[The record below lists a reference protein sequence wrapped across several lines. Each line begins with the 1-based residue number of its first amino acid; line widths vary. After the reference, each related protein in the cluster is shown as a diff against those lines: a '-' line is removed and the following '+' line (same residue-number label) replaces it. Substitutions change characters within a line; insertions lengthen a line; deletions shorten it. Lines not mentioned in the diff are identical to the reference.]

1 VAIFEYRASDQG
13 GSLHQGVETASD
25 LQSAARA
32 LRARGLTPIVLTPNS
47 AGAVSQATDNADSNP
62 KTNLIFNRTDTVSS
76 AQVLRLTSELSV
88 LLHAG
93 LPLDRALKIQ
103 IDTAE
108 PGALKL
114 MAEDILKTIKSGR
127 AFTVALDQYPGVF
140 SSFYVSMVRSGE
152 ASGNLAGVLSEL
164 SVYLER
170 SKAVRST
177 VVSALVYPAILAVVA
192 TLSVAIMLG
201 FVVPEFESIFDE
213 MGDGLPMLTQFI
225 IVLGDVVSAWWW
237 LMLGGI
243 IAVSHFAK
251 RWVSTPE
258 GRAAVDSK
266 LLNLPI
272 AGPLLRKFEISRFA
286 RTMGTLLSNG
296 VAILKAVD
304 IARGTVSND
313 LIKEHLAGLE
323 PAVKRGER
331 LSKAMQ
337 PDIFSPMA
345 IQMVLV
351 GEESGRL
358 DTMLIELAQVYEA
371 EVESDV
377 KRALTLLEP
386 ALILGMG
393 GVIAVIIMGILMG
406 ILSVNTMAF

>member
-304 IARGTVSND
+304 IARGTVSNA

>member
-1 VAIFEYRASDQG
+1 MAAFDYRASDQG

-32 LRARGLTPIVLTPNS
+32 LRSRGLTPIVLTPSNA
-47 AGAVSQATDNADSNP
+47 AGKSEEAVEADS
-62 KTNLIFNRTDTVSS
+62 TSRTHFIFNRAKTVS
-76 AQVLRLTSELSV
+76 AEQTLRLTSELSV

-108 PGALKL
+108 SDPFKL
-114 MAEDILKTIKSGR
+114 MTEDILNTIKSGR
-127 AFTVALDQYPGVF
+127 AFTVALEQYPEVF
-140 SSFYVSMVRSGE
+140 NSFYVSMVRSGE

-164 SVYLER
+164 STYLER

-177 VVSALVYPAILAVVA
+177 IVSALVYPSILAVVA
-192 TLSVAIMLG
+192 ALSVAIMLG
-201 FVVPEFESIFDE
+201 FVVPEFESIFEE
-213 MGDGLPMLTQFI
+213 MGDGLPILTRFI
-225 IVLGDVVSAWWW
+225 IALGDVVSAWWW
-237 LMLGGI
+237 LILAVIMLI
-243 IAVSHFAK
+243 SYFAR
-251 RWVSTPE
+251 RWVGTPE
-258 GRAAVDSK
+258 GKARFDGK
-266 LLNLPI
+266 LLDLPI
-272 AGPLLRKFEISRFA
+272 AGSLLSKFEISRFA
-286 RTMGTLLSNG
+286 RTMGTLLANG

-304 IARGTVSND
+304 IARGTVSNTIIRD
-313 LIKEHLAGLE
+313 RVAGLE

-331 LSKAMQ
+331 LSKAMA
-337 PDIFSPMA
+337 PDTFSPMA

-358 DTMLIELAQVYEA
+358 DTMLIQLAQVYES
-371 EVESDV
+371 EVEADV

>member
-1 VAIFEYRASDQG
+1 MAIFEYRASDQG

-62 KTNLIFNRTDTVSS
+62 KTNVIFNRTDTVSS

-258 GRAAVDSK
+258 GRATVDSK

-304 IARGTVSND
+304 IARGTVSNA

>member
-1 VAIFEYRASDQG
+1 MAIFEYRASDQG

-62 KTNLIFNRTDTVSS
+62 KTNVIFNRTDTVSS

-304 IARGTVSND
+304 IARGTVSNA